1 MPAAAKSNSS
11 SHIMAHIFLA
21 VGLGAAVGFAG
32 ISDDWIAAGF
42 VILVTLAAY
51 FGYWSGVVKIAA
63 SVLGILAAIRFAG
76 PFSPLVADYSDRLF
90 DVPERF
96 RGLISIGC
104 AGVLVAIV
112 VIVSLRIAGHVI
124 FRSNPQLRVTDR
136 WMGAAIGAIQG
147 VIISAMILFAAMM
160 LEPIAAKH
168 VTSNSEIQSFG
179 VLDQLPSNIV
189 SFTQL
194 ARQSSVGTLMDAMVP
209 WQDGF
214 NERVQKLTE
223 TIVTNNGDDASLQQ
237 ALKQLVEDVRNDPN
251 KQKSLSSQSGID
263 EQTLRSILDSS
274 EFEEAIGE

>member
-1 MPAAAKSNSS
+1 
-11 SHIMAHIFLA
+11 
-21 VGLGAAVGFAG
+21 
-32 ISDDWIAAGF
+32 
-42 VILVTLAAY
+42 
-51 FGYWSGVVKIAA
+51 
-63 SVLGILAAIRFAG
+63 VLGILAAIRFAV
-76 PFSPLVADYSDRLF
+76 PFSPLVADYSDRIF

-96 RGLISIGC
+96 RGPISIGC

-124 FRSNPQLRVTDR
+124 FRSNPQLRFADR
-136 WMGAAIGAIQG
+136 WMGAVIGAIQG

-160 LEPIAAKH
+160 LEPIAEKH
-168 VTSNSEIQSFG
+168 VISNSEMQSDG
-179 VLDQLPSNIV
+179 VLDQLPGNIV

-209 WQDGF
+209 WQDRF
-214 NERVQKLTE
+214 NERVQKMTE